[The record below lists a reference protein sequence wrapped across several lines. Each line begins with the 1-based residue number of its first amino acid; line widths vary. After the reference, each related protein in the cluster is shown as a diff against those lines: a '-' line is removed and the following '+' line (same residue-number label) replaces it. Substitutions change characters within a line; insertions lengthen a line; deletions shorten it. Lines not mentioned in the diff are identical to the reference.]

1 MSNIQLANP
10 AGRNDAKLIGW
21 RVMVSVDTAPRLLGF
36 IGLLFGV
43 DNGRGADLWRSL

>member
-10 AGRNDAKLIGW
+10 AGGHDTTPKERRHVITI
-21 RVMVSVDTAPRLLGF
+21 VTAPRLLGF